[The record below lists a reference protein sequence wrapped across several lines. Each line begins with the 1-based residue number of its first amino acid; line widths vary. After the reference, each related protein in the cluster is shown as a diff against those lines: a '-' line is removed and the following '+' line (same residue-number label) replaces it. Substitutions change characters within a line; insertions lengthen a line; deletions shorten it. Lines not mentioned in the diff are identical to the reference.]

1 MTETKHLKLFVKGS
15 ADVID
20 ASVAKA
26 SGGAKLDKG
35 VAELAAEQFPHVVI
49 ETVHESPGGTAALRT
64 ELESGES
71 ALIAAEP
78 DIVLL
83 SVMDDVAGL
92 PTRGAN
98 PEEAVQAVRTDLVAA
113 INLIKEKVGAHVLI
127 TNVSTV
133 DTTDR
138 TYNYHGHAEE
148 PVPLRI
154 QRLDLMLIGVSNET
168 GISIVDVDRLVAEM
182 GAAGHVGA
190 AGEYD
195 DVASARIAAEIVRII
210 DDYGFFDDRP
220 LLAQVGATKKGAA

>member
-15 ADVID
+15 SDVVD
-20 ASVAKA
+20 ASVAKTA
-26 SGGAKLDKG
+26 GGAKLDQG
-35 VAELAAEQFPHVVI
+35 VAEIAAAQFPHVTI
-49 ETVHESPGGTAALRT
+49 ETTFESPGGSAALRA

-71 ALIAAEP
+71 ALIAAGP

-83 SVMDDVAGL
+83 SVADDIADL
-92 PTRGAN
+92 PNRGAN
-98 PEEAVQAVRTDLVAA
+98 PEEAVQAVRTDLLAA
-113 INLIKEKVGAHVLI
+113 IELIKEKVGAHVLI

-154 QRLDLMLIGVSNET
+154 QRLDLMLIGVSHDV
-168 GISIVDVDRLVAEM
+168 GISVVDADRLIAEM
-182 GAAGHVGA
+182 GASGHVGA

-195 DVASARIAAEIVRII
+195 AAASARIASEIVRII
-210 DDYGFFDDRP
+210 EDYGFFDDRP
-220 LLAQVGATKKGAA
+220 LLAQVGAAKKGAA